1 MNPIASRISVT
12 PFITADSH
20 GKVEFSVLE
29 CQGSETT
36 YSKLPNH
43 TSTLGLGEMTLD
55 SPLLEAN

>member
-12 PFITADSH
+12 LFIPADFH

-29 CQGSETT
+29 WQGSETT

-43 TSTLGLGEMTLD
+43 TSTLGLGEMTRD
-55 SPLLEAN
+55 SPSLEAN